1 MVTTRDLEQ
10 VVEDALLEAGVSP
23 ESARAV
29 TSRLGDDLILLATKQ
44 DVEDGFSQ
52 VNQRID
58 ETAAQLNQRIDE
70 TAAQLNQRID
80 ETASQL
86 ERQIDQTA
94 NRLDKRIDEATGR
107 AEESN
112 RRLREELINRM
123 DSMERSMWRL
133 AVLGFGMWSATFG
146 ALMYAIF
153 G

>member
-29 TSRLGDDLILLATKQ
+29 VSRLGDDLILLATKQ

-58 ETAAQLNQRIDE
+58 ETAAQLNHRID
-70 TAAQLNQRID
+70 Q
-80 ETASQL
+80 TASQL